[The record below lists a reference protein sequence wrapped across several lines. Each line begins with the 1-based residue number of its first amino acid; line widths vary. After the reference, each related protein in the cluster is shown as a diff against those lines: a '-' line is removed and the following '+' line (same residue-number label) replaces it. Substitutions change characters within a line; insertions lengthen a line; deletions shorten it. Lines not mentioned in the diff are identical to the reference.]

1 MIDEVVL
8 ETLKS
13 LTLTA
18 DLVASYVAYNHVPS
32 PDLPSLITTVHGA
45 VSGLV
50 TVASPHPAKA
60 TQKPLSP
67 AQVRE
72 SITPSAL
79 ISFLDGRPYKT
90 LKRHLT
96 KYDLDPASYRER
108 FGLPADYPMVAAS
121 YSERRAGIAKSVGLG
136 RRSGPPQP
144 ASAEPAPRKRK
155 RA

>member
-8 ETLKS
+8 EVLRP

-18 DLVASYVAYNHVPS
+18 DLVASYVTYNHVPS

-45 VSGLV
+45 VSGLRA
-50 TVASPHPAKA
+50 VASPHPAEA
-60 TQKPLSP
+60 RQKQLPL

-72 SITPSAL
+72 SITPGAL

-96 KYDLDPASYRER
+96 KHGLDPASYRER

-136 RRSGPPQP
+136 RRSEPPQ
-144 ASAEPAPRKRK
+144 AVRAEPTPRKRK